1 MTILLVAHHLLYFD
15 VLLWYYINIQTD
27 FQTMSVLHHEDIL
40 EDCYLEVLEEFRTDC
55 LFMTQDQI
63 DALVYEKFEARC
75 Q

>member
-1 MTILLVAHHLLYFD
+1 MYWID
-15 VLLWYYINIQTD
+15 VPLCYYNNVNTD
-27 FQTMSVLHHEDIL
+27 FQTMSTLHHKSIL

>member
-1 MTILLVAHHLLYFD
+1 
-15 VLLWYYINIQTD
+15 
-27 FQTMSVLHHEDIL
+27 MSTLHHEDIL
-40 EDCYLEVLEEFRTDC
+40 EDCYLEDQEEFRTDC

>member
-1 MTILLVAHHLLYFD
+1 
-15 VLLWYYINIQTD
+15 
-27 FQTMSVLHHEDIL
+27 MSVLHHESIL